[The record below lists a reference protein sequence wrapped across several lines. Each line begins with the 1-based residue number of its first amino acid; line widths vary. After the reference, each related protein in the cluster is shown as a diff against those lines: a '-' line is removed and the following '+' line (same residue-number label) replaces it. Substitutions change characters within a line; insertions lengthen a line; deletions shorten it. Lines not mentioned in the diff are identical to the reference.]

1 MKTNTI
7 DTIENTTGKRRRD
20 NTWTLGDGLNM
31 ICLLNVLQP
40 DSTSVP
46 FPKRLPSFLPH
57 LASQVSTFF
66 FTIKLHVDRVQ
77 KI

>member
-7 DTIENTTGKRRRD
+7 DTIENTTGKRGRD

-31 ICLLNVLQP
+31 ICLLNVLP

-46 FPKRLPSFLPH
+46 FPLSQPSFLPH

-66 FTIKLHVDRVQ
+66 FTTKLHVDRVQ

>member
-46 FPKRLPSFLPH
+46 FPLS
-57 LASQVSTFF
+57 
-66 FTIKLHVDRVQ
+66 
-77 KI
+77 

>member
-1 MKTNTI
+1 MECFLVPLTI

-20 NTWTLGDGLNM
+20 NKWALGDGLNM

-46 FPKRLPSFLPH
+46 FPKR
-57 LASQVSTFF
+57 
-66 FTIKLHVDRVQ
+66 
-77 KI
+77 

>member
-7 DTIENTTGKRRRD
+7 DTIENSTGKRRRD
-20 NTWTLGDGLNM
+20 NTWALGDGLNM

-46 FPKRLPSFLPH
+46 FPKR
-57 LASQVSTFF
+57 
-66 FTIKLHVDRVQ
+66 
-77 KI
+77 

>member
-20 NTWTLGDGLNM
+20 NTWALGDGLNM

-46 FPKRLPSFLPH
+46 FPKR
-57 LASQVSTFF
+57 
-66 FTIKLHVDRVQ
+66 
-77 KI
+77 